1 MQAKKIKEKEIK
13 EKEKCGKFS
22 VPAEAAFHIPSFH
35 YSIISLLIL
44 VTQVSLQRLLLAER
58 RL

>member
-1 MQAKKIKEKEIK
+1 VQAKKIK

-22 VPAEAAFHIPSFH
+22 VPAEAAFH